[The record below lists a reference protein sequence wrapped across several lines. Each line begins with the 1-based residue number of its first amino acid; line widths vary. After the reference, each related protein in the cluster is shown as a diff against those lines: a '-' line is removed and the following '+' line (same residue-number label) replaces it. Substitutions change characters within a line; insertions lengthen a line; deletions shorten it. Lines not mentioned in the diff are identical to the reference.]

1 MSPVV
6 LLALVVF
13 AVATL
18 GGLTL
23 AAVRGWGAWRAF
35 RVFRRVTMPALATT
49 AAKLAGIEARTAA
62 ASAQA
67 ARLEQARSRLEESVA
82 TASVLA
88 GAAGEILSFL
98 RVIRSVVP
106 EK

>member
-1 MSPVV
+1 MSTVV
-6 LLALVVF
+6 LLALIVF

-23 AAVRGWGAWRAF
+23 AAVRGWSAWRAF
-35 RVFRRVTMPALATT
+35 RVFRRVTMPALAVI
-49 AAKLAGIEARTAA
+49 AGKLAGIEGRTAA

-67 ARLEQARSRLEESVA
+67 VRLEQARARLEESVA

-88 GAAGEILSFL
+88 GAAGEIWSVL
-98 RVIRSVVP
+98 RAIRSVVP